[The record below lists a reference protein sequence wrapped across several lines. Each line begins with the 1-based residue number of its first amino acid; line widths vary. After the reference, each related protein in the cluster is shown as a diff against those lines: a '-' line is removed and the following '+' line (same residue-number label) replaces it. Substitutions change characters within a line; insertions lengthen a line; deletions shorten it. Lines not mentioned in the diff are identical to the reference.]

1 MNGKALRPMWWVVCH
16 GLACRARALLP
27 DGKSLATL
35 NAINLGESSSLSD
48 NRLLVQMKQ
57 QTPGVLCTQQI

>member
-16 GLACRARALLP
+16 GLAYRARALLP

-48 NRLLVQMKQ
+48 NRLLVQM
-57 QTPGVLCTQQI
+57 